1 MSHQPEA
8 VLTAI
13 KQANPIVPLVG
24 EYLPL
29 HRSGSTFK
37 ALCPFHDDHK
47 PSLVLNSEH
56 QSYKCWSCGAGGD
69 VITFVMAFDRI
80 DFPEAVRMLAER
92 AGIPLERTAA
102 KADAP
107 TGPTKTDLLAACA
120 WAESAFVD
128 AFVGSPEARAYA
140 DRRGISAESLDR
152 FKIGFA
158 PDSRDFLLSRGKRAG
173 HGPDVLERA
182 GLVLRK
188 DDTNILRDRFRGR
201 LIFPIH
207 DSRGRAIAF
216 GGRILPE
223 TEKKLTDAG
232 LNVAKY
238 LNSPE
243 TSLFQKRRHLYAAD
257 LARPAAR
264 SDGWVAVVEGYTDVI
279 AAHQSGLTNVVGT
292 LGTAL
297 GEDHITALRTL
308 ADRVVLVFDGD
319 EAGQK
324 AADRSLELFFGHEID
339 VRVLTLP
346 DDLDPADFLSQRGA
360 DEFRALV
367 DRAAD
372 PLDFIIARA
381 SERHDLHSP
390 EGARLAAQWVLSILA
405 KIPKSTH
412 AGLDL
417 KVAKALDTLSR
428 RLGVPVHDLK
438 QQLRVSNRRPKRGS
452 EPVASNGVSKPEE
465 APTRIADLD
474 PLDLEVV
481 RIALN
486 EPEAVAILHRHVP
499 SDALRDAPL
508 RTILQALYDLL
519 AEGEGPDFN
528 RAAFRLSDR
537 DRVLAA
543 GLLLPF
549 DPNPLPEGLRPASW
563 LDRLAGVLPRLELR
577 RWQDRLRDLEGAL
590 REIDPISQ
598 TADLRALRAEY
609 LKHLNRRPD
618 PRTKSSFN

>member
-1 MSHQPEA
+1 MTRQPESI
-8 VLTAI
+8 LDAI

-47 PSLVLNSEH
+47 PSLILNSER
-56 QSYKCWSCGAGGD
+56 QSYKCWSCNAGGD
-69 VITFVMAFDRI
+69 VIDFVMAYDRI

-92 AGIPLERTAA
+92 AGIPLERLAA

-107 TGPTKTDLLAACA
+107 TGPSKTELLAACN
-120 WAESAFVD
+120 WAEHAFV
-128 AFVGSPEARAYA
+128 AALAESPEAREYA
-140 DRRGISAESLDR
+140 EHRGISPQSIAA
-152 FKIGFA
+152 FNIGFA
-158 PDSRDFLLSRGKRAG
+158 PDTRDFLLSRGKRAG
-173 HGPDVLERA
+173 HGPDVLEKA

-188 DDTNILRDRFRGR
+188 EDTNILRDRFRGR

-223 TEKKLTDAG
+223 TEKRLTEAG

-243 TSLFQKRRHLYAAD
+243 TALFQKRRHLYAAD
-257 LARPAAR
+257 LARAAAK
-264 SDGWVAVVEGYTDVI
+264 SAGWVAVVEGYTDVV
-279 AAHQSGLTNVVGT
+279 AAHQHGLANVVGV

-297 GEDHITALRTL
+297 GDDHITTLRSL

-324 AADRSLELFFGHEID
+324 AADRSLELFLGHEID

-346 DDLDPADFLSQRGA
+346 DGLDPADFLADRGA
-360 DEFRALV
+360 AEFRALV

-390 EGARLAAQWVLSILA
+390 EGARLAAQWVLPILA
-405 KIPKSTH
+405 KIPNSTH

-428 RLGVPVHDLK
+428 RLGIPVHDLK
-438 QQLRVSNRRPKRGS
+438 RQLRLSTVRPKRGA
-452 EPVASNGVSKPEE
+452 EPAPADAVSNAEE
-465 APTRIADLD
+465 SPIRMADLD

-486 EPEAVAILHRHVP
+486 EPEAVAVLNRRVP

-508 RTILQALYDLL
+508 RAILQALYDLL
-519 AEGEGPDFN
+519 TEGESPDFD

-577 RWQDRLRDLEGAL
+577 AWGDTLRDLEGAL

-598 TADLRALRAEY
+598 TADLIALRAEY

-618 PRTKSSFN
+618 PRAKPSFT

>member
-1 MSHQPEA
+1 MTRQPESI
-8 VLTAI
+8 LDAI

-47 PSLVLNSEH
+47 PSLILNSER
-56 QSYKCWSCGAGGD
+56 QSYKCWSCNAGGD
-69 VITFVMAFDRI
+69 VIDFVMAYDRI

-92 AGIPLERTAA
+92 AGIPLERLAA

-107 TGPTKTDLLAACA
+107 TGPSKTELLAACA
-120 WAESAFVD
+120 WAEHAF
-128 AFVGSPEARAYA
+128 AAALAESPEARDYA
-140 DRRGISAESLDR
+140 DRRGISPESVAA

-173 HGPDVLERA
+173 HGPDVLEKA

-188 DDTNILRDRFRGR
+188 EDTNILRDRFRSR

-223 TEKKLTDAG
+223 FEQKLIDAG
-232 LNVAKY
+232 LHAAKY

-243 TSLFQKRRHLYAAD
+243 TPLFQKRRHLYATD
-257 LARPAAR
+257 LARAAAK
-264 SDGWVAVVEGYTDVI
+264 SAGWVAVVEGYTDVV
-279 AAHQSGLTNVVGT
+279 AAHQAGLANVVGV

-297 GEDHITALRTL
+297 GDDHITTLRSL

-324 AADRSLELFFGHEID
+324 AADRSLELFLGHEID
-339 VRVLTLP
+339 VRVMTLP
-346 DDLDPADFLSQRGA
+346 DGLDPADFLADRGA
-360 DEFRALV
+360 GEFRGLV

-390 EGARLAAQWVLSILA
+390 EGARLAAQWVLPILA

-428 RLGVPVHDLK
+428 RLGIPVPDLK
-438 QQLRVSNRRPKRGS
+438 RQLRLSTVRPKREA
-452 EPVASNGVSKPEE
+452 EPAPAVAVSSRDASPI
-465 APTRIADLD
+465 RMGDLD

-486 EPEAVAILHRHVP
+486 EPEAVAILHRRVP

-508 RTILQALYDLL
+508 RTISQVLYDLL
-519 AEGEGPDFN
+519 AEGERPDFD
-528 RAAFRLSDR
+528 RASFRLSDR

-577 RWQDRLRDLEGAL
+577 AWGETLRDLEGAL

-598 TADLRALRAEY
+598 TADLIALRAEY

-618 PRTKSSFN
+618 PRAKPSFN